1 MSGRKYLITRGRGAY
16 DGCQPIIEDTVRADI
31 GGHVEETHQPEQI
44 GAGKVV
50 VRVVTGL
57 VLLIVAAAGITGL
70 VTVIGDVGGVLRWI
84 AGGAMGVAIA
94 AFGAGYFRY
103 LANPP
108 PPDPEP
114 MKVDPQL
121 RLAYVCEMCGLRL
134 AVVEVAK
141 ERAPRHCG
149 EAMVLIKQEEA

>member
-1 MSGRKYLITRGRGAY
+1 MVDRTDEATDL
-16 DGCQPIIEDTVRADI
+16 
-31 GGHVEETHQPEQI
+31 
-44 GAGKVV
+44 GAGQVV
-50 VRVVTGL
+50 GRVAGGIIAL
-57 VLLIVAAAGITGL
+57 VLVAVGITAL
-70 VTVIGDVGGVLRWI
+70 ISAIGDVGGVMRWV
-84 AGGAMGVAIA
+84 AGIVMGAGIA
-94 AFGAGYFRY
+94 AFGVGYFRH

-114 MKVDPQL
+114 MRVDPEL

-149 EAMVLIKQEEA
+149 EAMILIREEA

>member
-1 MSGRKYLITRGRGAY
+1 MDQS
-16 DGCQPIIEDTVRADI
+16 DQP
-31 GGHVEETHQPEQI
+31 

-50 VRVVTGL
+50 GRVAAGVALL
-57 VLLIVAAAGITGL
+57 VVVAAGITGL
-70 VTVIGDVGGVLRWI
+70 VTVIGDIGGVARWL
-84 AGGAMGVAIA
+84 AGGAMGLAIA

-114 MKVDPQL
+114 MRVDPEL

-134 AVVEVAK
+134 AVVEVAR

-149 EAMVLIKQEEA
+149 EAMVLIKQEV

>member
-1 MSGRKYLITRGRGAY
+1 M
-16 DGCQPIIEDTVRADI
+16 
-31 GGHVEETHQPEQI
+31 EETQKPAQL

-50 VRVVTGL
+50 VRVVAGV
-57 VLLIVAAAGITGL
+57 VLLILLAAGITGL
-70 VTVIGDVGGVLRWI
+70 VTAIGDVGGVVRWVV
-84 AGGAMGVAIA
+84 GGVMGVAIA

-103 LANPP
+103 LGNPP

-114 MKVDPQL
+114 MKVDPEL

-149 EAMVLIKQEEA
+149 EAMVLIKQEV

>member
-1 MSGRKYLITRGRGAY
+1 MDQS
-16 DGCQPIIEDTVRADI
+16 DQP
-31 GGHVEETHQPEQI
+31 

-50 VRVVTGL
+50 GRVAAGVA
-57 VLLIVAAAGITGL
+57 LLIVVAAGITGL
-70 VTVIGDVGGVLRWI
+70 VTAIGDIGGVARWL
-84 AGGAMGVAIA
+84 AGGAMGLAIA

-114 MKVDPQL
+114 MRVDPEL

-134 AVVEVAK
+134 AVVEVAR

-149 EAMVLIKQEEA
+149 EAMVLIKQEV